1 MTRENIIF
9 RADLAH
15 RYRETGRVFL
25 WLFLA
30 QWVFAIVLAVVL
42 TPYSWSGGERVVHFH
57 VKLAI
62 GFGGFLN
69 MLPLVLIQTRP
80 TWWLTRHVVACVQ
93 MLWSAMFIAISGG
106 RIETHF
112 HVFVSLAFITLYR
125 DWRVVVT
132 ATLTVVADHLARGL
146 WWPDSVYGIASPEWW
161 RFLEHAA
168 WMAFEDIVLVLGC
181 VRAARGMRHAAA
193 RAAQLED
200 ATTAVEA
207 MVDQR
212 TRELRAS
219 LERSQALIDS
229 TNASPF
235 EYDPGSRKLLYLAPR
250 SDVAAE
256 PFRGYRLHRDDR
268 VRVNG
273 YISAFARNGKATG
286 APIDYRMS
294 TKSGRIAHVRTFLS
308 TRDSDGSVRGVTLD
322 MTQQKGLEFELQ
334 QAQKLESV
342 GRLAA
347 GVAHEINTPV
357 QFVGDSIQF
366 VRDGVSELTTIIDR
380 HHAVIEAR
388 LAKAPDDELAAALTA
403 EADADLPYLREHIP
417 AAIDR
422 ALDGMKRV
430 AVIVQSMKVF
440 AHPDRKE
447 MAPACLNQ
455 AIQST
460 LTISHNEWKQIA
472 DLETDYGDLPLVT
485 CHAGEINQ
493 AILNIV
499 VNAAHAMHDVAGHK
513 RRGKL
518 TVRTRCEHDAV
529 VISIGDTGGGIPDHV
544 RERMFDPFFTTKPVG
559 KGTGQGLAIAHSVI
573 VDKHHGTLSCETEVG
588 AGTTFVIRLPIAHGV
603 RQLSS
608 AA

>member
-1 MTRENIIF
+1 MTRARQLF
-9 RADLAH
+9 AAARDR
-15 RYRETGRVFL
+15 RYRETGRIFL
-25 WLFLA
+25 WLLTA
-30 QWVFAIVLAVVL
+30 QWIFAIALALVL
-42 TPYSWSGGERVVHFH
+42 TPYSSSGGVHLH

-62 GFGGFLN
+62 GVGGLLN
-69 MLPLVLIQTRP
+69 LIPVVLIQLRP
-80 TWWLTRHVVACVQ
+80 MWWLTRHVVASVQ
-93 MLWSAMFIAISGG
+93 LLWSAMFIVILDG
-106 RIETHF
+106 RIEAHF
-112 HVFVSLAFITLYR
+112 QVFVSLLFLGFYR
-125 DWRVVVT
+125 DWRVLVT
-132 ATLTVVADHLARGL
+132 ATATLAIGHLASGL
-146 WWPDSVYGIASPEWW
+146 LWPSVYGIAEWW
-161 RFLEHAA
+161 RVLEYAA
-168 WMAFEDIVLVLGC
+168 WMALEDVVLVIGC
-181 VRAARGMRHAAA
+181 HRALREMRDAAA
-193 RAAQLED
+193 RAARLEE
-200 ATTAVEA
+200 ATMTVEA

-235 EYDPGSRKLLYLAPR
+235 EYDPGSRKLHYLAPR
-250 SDVAAE
+250 SDAAAE
-256 PFRGYRLHRDDR
+256 PFRGYRMHRDDR

-273 YISAFARNGKATG
+273 YISAFARNGLATG
-286 APIDYRMS
+286 APIDYRMA
-294 TKSGRIAHVRTFLS
+294 TKSGRIAYVRTFLS

-322 MTQQKGLEFELQ
+322 MTQQKQLELELQ

-366 VRDGVSELTTIIDR
+366 VRDSVGELTTIIDR
-380 HHAVIEAR
+380 HRVATEAR
-388 LAKAPDDELAAALTA
+388 LAQAPDDALAAAALAA

-417 AAIDR
+417 AAIER

-440 AHPDRKE
+440 AHPDQKE
-447 MAPACLNQ
+447 MAPVCLNQ
-455 AIQST
+455 ALQST
-460 LTISHNEWKQIA
+460 LTISHNEWKLVA
-472 DLETDYGDLPLVT
+472 DLEADYGELPLVT

-499 VNAAHAMHDVAGHK
+499 INAAHAMHDVAGCGA
-513 RRGKL
+513 RGKL
-518 TVRTRCEHDAV
+518 TVRTRSEGDAV

-588 AGTTFVIRLPIAHGV
+588 AGTTFVIRLPVATAV